1 MHQQV
6 MAAKTGKLSTTALEL
21 LPRSDER
28 GVRPVMSDTAEVG
41 GGRGLMG
48 AGELDMSR
56 YVLSGTRLSAPI
68 QRQMNASC
76 TRSDSGALALAKRWG
91 NRGGAA
97 VAQGQGVVTGA
108 SDVDLNEASAVEDL
122 DDASAGKQC

>member
-1 MHQQV
+1 
-6 MAAKTGKLSTTALEL
+6 MAAKIGKLSTTALEL

-41 GGRGLMG
+41 GG
-48 AGELDMSR
+48 AGEQDVSR
-56 YVLSGTRLSAPI
+56 YVLSGTRLSAPT
-68 QRQMNASC
+68 QRQVNAYC